1 LAKGIKPAAFAYFD
15 TNSSENSFQK
25 GNGMISHPYRRI
37 KVPESVRDDS
47 APRTPRSREVERR
60 SFLRG
65 LGMAGATAVAAGV
78 SAPIEAG
85 AQQAGQRLGKG
96 DAALLRFAAAAEIIE
111 SDIWL
116 QYAEL
121 GGAQGTELPALAS
134 KLIPGYPSTPTG
146 GNSKY
151 IADLQVL
158 DSDMPQYISDN
169 TEDELSHEE
178 FLNTYL
184 AFKGAAPISLDK
196 FRTLPSSQATGSNKS
211 FGRLTNLTKLTV
223 DTTWWT
229 RYRSR
234 TKNPDFGDTFAP
246 AIPTLAQGQ
255 HTAIPRTDSDTTNR
269 DFLQVVANTAG
280 FHFAWIEQGGTS
292 LYPKFAQRASDVEV
306 LRILLSI
313 GGTEICH
320 FQTWH
325 DKAGNAKVLANVK
338 DPITGVS
345 VTFPDLNAP
354 PFGGED
360 FQTNLIMPEPTTF
373 LSRQYP
379 PCSIIRPTETER
391 AAMDAVKAL
400 TDDGLFIGQAAEFF
414 QLLQHLAADADAARR
429 GEGDD

>member
-1 LAKGIKPAAFAYFD
+1 MDILESPTGGHDSEKTRDAAAVGRRSLLKAFGAAGAAF
-15 TNSSENSFQK
+15 T
-25 GNGMISHPYRRI
+25 
-37 KVPESVRDDS
+37 
-47 APRTPRSREVERR
+47 
-60 SFLRG
+60 
-65 LGMAGATAVAAGV
+65 AGALAQTAARAREI
-78 SAPIEAG
+78 S
-85 AQQAGQRLGKG
+85 KG

-121 GGAQGTELPALAS
+121 GGVQGDELPILAS
-134 KLIPGYPSTPTG
+134 KLIPGYPKKPTG
-146 GNSKY
+146 GNAAY
-151 IADLQVL
+151 IKGLQVL
-158 DSDMPQYISDN
+158 DADMPQYISDN
-169 TEDELSHEE
+169 TEDELTHEF

-184 AFKGAAPISLDK
+184 AFKGAEMVNLDK

-234 TKNPDFGDTFAP
+234 TKNPDFGDTFEP
-246 AIPTLAQGQ
+246 AIPTLAKGQ
-255 HTAIPRTDSDTTNR
+255 HTAIPRSDGDDTADMGN
-269 DFLQVVANTAG
+269 FIQAVANTAG

-292 LYPKFAQRASDVEV
+292 LYPKFAQRAKRVET

-325 DKAGNAKVLANVK
+325 DKAGNAKVLANVI
-338 DPITGVS
+338 DPVTHVS

-360 FQTNLIMPEPTTF
+360 FQTNLIMPEPTVF
-373 LSRQYP
+373 LSRQFP
-379 PCSIIRPTETER
+379 ACSIIRPTETKG
-391 AAMDAVKAL
+391 AAMGAVQAL
-400 TDDGLFIGQAAEFF
+400 TADGLFIGQTAEFKE
-414 QLLQHLAADADAARR
+414 LLQDLAADADAARR
-429 GEGDD
+429 GDEEGGD

>member
-1 LAKGIKPAAFAYFD
+1 
-15 TNSSENSFQK
+15 
-25 GNGMISHPYRRI
+25 MISHPHPSLTVSETERN
-37 KVPESVRDDS
+37 SGDA
-47 APRTPRSREVERR
+47 APHGLRLGEVERR

-65 LGMAGATAVAAGV
+65 LGMAGATAFAAGV
-78 SAPIEAG
+78 SAPTEAS
-85 AQQAGQRLGKG
+85 ADEDGQRISKG
-96 DAALLRFAAAAEIIE
+96 DAALLRFAAAAELIE

-121 GGAQGTELPALAS
+121 GGVQGAELPALAS

-158 DSDMPQYISDN
+158 DGDMPQYISDN
-169 TEDELSHEE
+169 TEDELTHEN

-184 AFKGAAPISLDK
+184 AFKGAETISLDK
-196 FRTLPSSQATGSNKS
+196 FRTLPSSQATGSNKT
-211 FGRLTNLTKLTV
+211 FGRLTNLMKLTV

-234 TKNPDFGDTFAP
+234 TKNPDPPFNDTFAP
-246 AIPTLAQGQ
+246 AIPTLAKGQ
-255 HTAIPRTDSDTTNR
+255 HTAIPRTDSDTSNK

-292 LYPKFAQRASDVEV
+292 LYPGLAQRASSVEV

-325 DKAGNAKVLANVK
+325 DKAGNAKVLANVI
-338 DPITGVS
+338 DPVTGVS
-345 VTFPDLNAP
+345 VTFPNLNVP

-360 FQTNLIMPEPTTF
+360 FQTNLIMPEPTVF
-373 LSRQYP
+373 LSRQFP
-379 PCSIIRPTETER
+379 PCSIIRPTETKGV
-391 AAMDAVKAL
+391 AMGVVNSF
-400 TDDGLFIGQAAEFF
+400 TEDGLFIGQSKEFF
-414 QLLQHLAADADAARR
+414 ELLHHLADEADEARR
-429 GEGDD
+429 VREE